1 MAFIKLENTNK
12 QTVTP
17 IPNRFIDEY
26 MPRANPSFVGVYL
39 LGYRLFV
46 HGETE
51 VTNRRLADTLGLL
64 ASDVRRAWEYW
75 AKENLVRLHP
85 QADGEEVDIEFLPL
99 VPEDMPAATPRTQR
113 AAVAKERPDYSVEE
127 LSAHAD
133 EDEEVRRLFAVAE
146 KLYGKALHYSELN
159 LLLGLRD
166 WLQLPSAV
174 IEVLLE
180 YCLSNGH
187 KSGRYI
193 EKVAL
198 DWADNGIN
206 TVEAAEETIRLFAG
220 DYREIMRAFG
230 QSRRDPAPKEIEYMK
245 KWRKEYNM
253 PLELVKE
260 ACERTILQTGQA
272 KFSYADKILT
282 EWHGKNARTADAVT
296 ALEDAFRKEKA
307 DAAEA
312 KAAAKADKPATGA
325 ARTTKNRFNNYTG
338 RKWDYEML
346 ERLERERQEKSLEE
360 SGAKE

>member
-1 MAFIKLENTNK
+1 MAF
-12 QTVTP
+12 VTP
-17 IPNRFIDEY
+17 EKQNDRSVTPVPNRFIDEFL
-26 MPRANPSFVGVYL
+26 PRANPSYVSVYL

-46 HGETE
+46 HGDTE
-51 VTNRRLADTLGLL
+51 VTNRRLADTLHLL

-75 AKENLVRLHP
+75 AQEGLVRLHP
-85 QADGEEVDIEFLPL
+85 ADGEEADIEFLPL
-99 VPEDMPAATPRTQR
+99 IPAESALVQTPRAT
-113 AAVAKERPDYSVEE
+113 VAKERPDYSVEE
-127 LSAHAD
+127 LTAHAD

-166 WLQLPSAV
+166 WLRLPTPV

-187 KSGRYI
+187 KNGRYI

-206 TVEAAEETIRLFAG
+206 TVEAAEETIRLFNG

-230 QSRRDPAPKEIEYMK
+230 QSRRDPTPKEIEYMK
-245 KWRKEYNM
+245 KWRKDFSM
-253 PLELVKE
+253 PLELVTE
-260 ACERTILQTGQA
+260 ACDRTILQTGQA

-282 EWHGKNARTADAVT
+282 EWYGKNVRTKEAVA

-307 DAAEA
+307 EAAET
-312 KAAAKADKPATGA
+312 KAAQAKTDKPA
-325 ARTTKNRFNNYTG
+325 ARTKNRFNNYTG

-346 ERLERERQEKSLEE
+346 EKLERERLEKSLE
-360 SGAKE
+360 G